1 MSKSGLTF
9 TFRSAAPG
17 KLLQKRGL
25 EDNGRVQCIVDSE
38 VMRRMEP
45 YMPKLTGA
53 MINSMIT
60 GTRIGSGEVVV
71 NTPYAHARSKSARN
85 VPLLRGP
92 HFFERFKADCKDDIL
107 RAAALASGGK
117 AEK

>member
-1 MSKSGLTF
+1 MSKLGISFSFKSLPCDTIAG
-9 TFRSAAPG
+9 R
-17 KLLQKRGL
+17 RGL
-25 EDNGRVQCIVDSE
+25 ENNGDAQKIVDSE
-38 VMRRMEP
+38 VTRRMEP
-45 YMPKLTGA
+45 YMPKLTGT

-60 GTRIGSGEVVV
+60 GTNLGSGEVVV
-71 NTPYAHARSKSARN
+71 NTPYAHARSKSARS
-85 VPLLRGP
+85 VPPLRGP